1 MWDLCKNNMLDP
13 FATIRAPEGK
23 IWPAKTMVRFGNS
36 SPVVIT
42 GDIAGDVRVYRLNG
56 KQYCLLLRL

>member
-56 KQYCLLLRL
+56 TLISPS